1 MSLRQEGTAEFWE
14 REQAVGR
21 EKRGAE
27 SRRERAGAGGR
38 EREQAGSGSRR
49 ERAGAGGSE
58 REQAGRL
65 LYASTLGRTR
75 TCNPWFRRPV
85 LYPLSYE
92 RLCVEIRLRVSDPA
106 KLLRK

>member
-38 EREQAGSGSRR
+38 EREQG
-49 ERAGAGGSE
+49 AGAGGE

>member
-1 MSLRQEGTAEFWE
+1 VSLRQEGTAEFWE

-49 ERAGAGGSE
+49 ERAGAGGPPAL
-58 REQAGRL
+58 RE
-65 LYASTLGRTR
+65 YARQDSNLQPLVPKTSALSIELRALV
-75 TCNPWFRRPV
+75 RRNQIT
-85 LYPLSYE
+85 SQ
-92 RLCVEIRLRVSDPA
+92 RSG
-106 KLLRK
+106 